1 LPGDHLAAERG
12 SVAGRPVDPGLPL
25 PPALE
30 ITGVAVEHAALGG
43 PVPLRREQ
51 QPPAGEPAGPFDEM
65 DVGFLAR
72 LDKAQ
77 FGVDG
82 TVVGDDPL
90 RPRLRACR
98 VPVSAHVDQRS
109 PVGGASGSSSS
120 TTSGVDSGRYRFR
133 KCGSSSSNPAAPRT
147 RGTAAEVVLSQRR
160 NSSIEGNG
168 GRASP

>member
-1 LPGDHLAAERG
+1 
-12 SVAGRPVDPGLPL
+12 
-25 PPALE
+25 
-30 ITGVAVEHAALGG
+30 VEHAALGG

-77 FGVDG
+77 LGVDG

-90 RPRLRACR
+90 RPRLRAVQSAGVGPRRPAVAGGWCVR
-98 VPVSAHVDQRS
+98 VVLLHHQRRGLGPVSLQEMRV
-109 PVGGASGSSSS
+109 V
-120 TTSGVDSGRYRFR
+120 VV
-133 KCGSSSSNPAAPRT
+133 KPAAPRT